1 MRKDATLA
9 ILLTLLCLPAFCQSA
24 KLKYS
29 EKLPYNT
36 RLTPD
41 AAVTNAWNWFDNN
54 TKVDPTEKE
63 AKIRNQ
69 QGMFKGVSSFQYVS
83 KVASG
88 NEYSK
93 GTVYYTV
100 RLLIHDTNG
109 AYVYEI
115 GDFKH
120 QARFSLGAITTDDK
134 YPYHVQGDKMWH
146 NMVWKD
152 IRQQVEQHAKE
163 LAASLKAAMQAPS
176 VIAHNGKGPKVII
189 VRN

>member
-1 MRKDATLA
+1 MGKNATLA
-9 ILLTLLCLPAFCQSA
+9 FLLTMLCIPAFCQSA
-24 KLKYS
+24 KLTYT
-29 EKLPYNT
+29 EKLPYNN

-54 TKVDPTEKE
+54 TKVDPKEKE

-69 QGMFKGVSSFQYVS
+69 QGVFKGISSFQYVS

-93 GTVYYTV
+93 GTIYYTV
-100 RLLIHDTNG
+100 RMLIHDTDG
-109 AYVYEI
+109 AYTYEI
-115 GDFKH
+115 SNFSH
-120 QARFSLGAITTDDK
+120 QARFSLRLLTTDTK
-134 YPYHVQGDKMWH
+134 YPYHVDGDKMWH

-152 IRQQVEQHAKE
+152 IRQQVDQHAKE

-176 VIAHNGKGPKVII
+176 VIAQNGRGPKVII